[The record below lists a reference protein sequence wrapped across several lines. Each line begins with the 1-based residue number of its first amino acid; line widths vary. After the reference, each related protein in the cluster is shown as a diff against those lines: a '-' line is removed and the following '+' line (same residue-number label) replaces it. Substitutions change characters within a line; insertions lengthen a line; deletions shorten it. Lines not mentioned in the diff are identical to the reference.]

1 MSSSWGERVK
11 ISIFGESHGEGIGVV
26 IDNLPAGHKIDMEQV
41 RGFMER
47 RAPGRDKFATPRRE
61 DDIPRVLSGMLQ
73 DTTTGAPLCAVIENT
88 NTRSG
93 DYNNLLAKPRPG
105 HSDYPAFL
113 RYEGFN
119 DIRGGGHFSGRL
131 TAPLVFAG
139 SLCRQILAEQGI
151 KIASHISQIGQIKDQ
166 PFDRLEIEDA
176 LIASLNQASFPLID
190 KTVEALM
197 RDYIEQARMSQDS
210 AGGIVECCA
219 VGVPAG
225 LGSPM
230 FGGVENVISSIVF
243 GIPAVKGLEFG
254 TGFGFASLHGSEAND
269 PYAYQDG
276 KVVTLKNNNGGI
288 LGGITNGMPVLF
300 RACVKPTS
308 SISQEQKTVDLTEQ
322 RDTTLIVKGRH
333 DPCIVPRA
341 TVVLESALALALIN
355 LI

>member
-1 MSSSWGERVK
+1 MSSSWGEQVK

-41 RGFMER
+41 RSFMER
-47 RAPGRDKFATPRRE
+47 RAPGRDKFSTPRRE

-93 DYNNLLAKPRPG
+93 DYSNLLAKPRPG

-151 KIASHISQIGQIKDQ
+151 KIASHISQIGQITDQ
-166 PFDRLEIEDA
+166 PFDRLAIEDS
-176 LIASLNQASFPLID
+176 LIASLNKSPFPLID
-190 KTVEALM
+190 RSVEAPM
-197 RDYIEQARMSQDS
+197 RHYIEQARMSQDS
-210 AGGIVECCA
+210 TGGIVECCA

-243 GIPAVKGLEFG
+243 GVPAIKGLEFG

-269 PYAYQDG
+269 PYAYRDG
-276 KVVTLKNNNGGI
+276 RVVTLKNNNGGI

-322 RDTTLIVKGRH
+322 KDTTLVVKGRH

-341 TVVLESALALALIN
+341 AVVLESALALALMN